1 MPRLATKAANNKYY
15 QARIAAATYNDRLF
29 SREGA
34 SELSGIEQRRLAN
47 IELDL
52 RTPYPEEVVLMA
64 DTYNAPELLNWHCT
78 RDCPIGRRTMSR
90 LTVFDGKEATLNL
103 YAAFLKIEEEGKGA
117 INKLVQQVS
126 GDGELDENAMPLI
139 EQLKRLADDFY
150 VRAQELALCAE
161 KNLKNGKGG

>member
-34 SELSGIEQRRLAN
+34 SELNGIEQRRLAN

-78 RDCPIGRRTMSR
+78 KDCPIGRRTMSKI
-90 LTVFDGKEATLNL
+90 TVSDEKEAVLNL
-103 YAAFLKIEEEGKGA
+103 LGAFLEVEENKGV
-117 INKLVQQVS
+117 INDLVKRVS
-126 GDGELDENAMPLI
+126 GEGELDESVLPLI
-139 EQLKRLADDFY
+139 EQVKRLADDFY

-161 KNLKNGKGG
+161 KSLKNGKGG